1 MAKKQK
7 KGGRD
12 ALLGMLKEQ
21 QDSQGHVSR
30 EAMEYLAQSLSLSL
44 SEVYGVATFYSFLS
58 TKPLGRHVIRVCKSM
73 PCHLQD
79 SGQVIDWISEE
90 LGLAP
95 GETTPDGRFT
105 LELTNCIGACDQAPA
120 MLIDDVVYG
129 RLDPQKVAQILKS
142 MD

>member
-1 MAKKQK
+1 MQK
-7 KGGRD
+7 TTARD

-21 QDSQGHVSR
+21 QDSQWHVSR
-30 EAMEYLAQSLSLSL
+30 EAMEDLAESLSLPL
-44 SEVYGVATFYSFLS
+44 GEVYGVATFYSFLS
-58 TKPLGRHVIRVCKSM
+58 TKPQGRHVIRVCKSM

-79 SGQVIDWISEE
+79 SGQVTDWISQE

-129 RLDPQKVAQILKS
+129 GLDPQKVAQILRS